1 MTAVEALERMALE
14 FEHRRAKLSSAAA
27 SARIDARRSQTDAA
41 KRAASVFASEL
52 QVQINEVTWAIN
64 RLRERARSMRSEEA
78 A

>member
-14 FEHRRAKLSSAAA
+14 FEQRRAKLSSAAA
-27 SARIDARRSQTDAA
+27 CARIDARRAQTDAA
-41 KRAASVFASEL
+41 KHAAAVFASEL
-52 QVQINEVTWAIN
+52 QVQINELTWAID